1 MVEVRG
7 EVTYKERERERERG
21 IILEKGTKGQEGT
34 EIKRGNG

>member
-7 EVTYKERERERERG
+7 EITYEEREREGG
-21 IILEKGTKGQEGT
+21 IILEKGTKRQEGT